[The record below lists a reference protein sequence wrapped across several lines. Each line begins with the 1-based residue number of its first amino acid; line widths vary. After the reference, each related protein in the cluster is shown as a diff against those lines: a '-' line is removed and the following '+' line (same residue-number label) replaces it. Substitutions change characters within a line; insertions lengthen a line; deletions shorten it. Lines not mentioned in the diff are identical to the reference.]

1 MISEKDEKIKRIKED
16 ANEKIKRINEDSKT
30 ERMKVDMTKE

>member
-1 MISEKDEKIKRIKED
+1 MISEKEEKIKRIKED